1 MGIRKPAVSVQEAR
15 RLAAGQSERSFQA
28 SMLASSNPPAAIAPI
43 EPTSRHTGNGIVPAR
58 ALPARRTV
66 LLSNERHDADP
77 KVQVFLSAALP
88 ARGRSATFDALSAQS
103 RPAKA
108 LQMILRRAL
117 DDYELMLSNGSF
129 TEIAP
134 AYTVE
139 EPLAIVAT
147 SRMMPRRLVAIALAH
162 FDPLGFESA
171 RAFGRKLASSALCIF
186 FDSEKKV
193 THRQR

>member
-15 RLAAGQSERSFQA
+15 RLAAGQSERSFQE
-28 SMLASSNPPAAIAPI
+28 SMLASSNPPVAIAPI
-43 EPTSRHTGNGIVPAR
+43 EPTIRQTGNRIVPAR

-88 ARGRSATFDALSAQS
+88 ARGISATFDALSAES

-129 TEIAP
+129 AEIAP
-134 AYTVE
+134 AYSVE

-147 SRMMPRRLVAIALAH
+147 SRMMPRRLVDIALAH
-162 FDPLGFESA
+162 FDPLGFKSA

-186 FDSEKKV
+186 FDNEKKV